1 MLTRSPALR
10 SIVFMVVFFL
20 AAFALLLFVWQR
32 FGGVAPL
39 SPKGYRVHVHFGQ
52 AQNLQPNADVR
63 MAGVKIG
70 EVVSVT
76 PTTGRT
82 DAVLQIDRQ
91 YVPLRQGTH
100 VITRVK
106 TLLGETFVAL
116 APGSRDAPAIPEG
129 GSIANADIGQ
139 TQQLDEVLG
148 AFNAKTRTT
157 LRRYLEMSAQSV
169 DGRGADLNDAL
180 GHLGPTAQQLDTLIS
195 TVDAQRGDLQRFVDK
210 TGGVFDAIAR
220 RPEAL
225 QGLVRSGDRVLA
237 TTDRMRNGLRGTI
250 DSLVPLQRELRTST
264 GSALAAARLAR
275 PTLRTLRTPS
285 RNFGAAINGGERLGR
300 ALTSLF
306 HDLPPSL
313 RASRT
318 GLPATQ
324 RMLRASGPLSVQLLA
339 AGKQLNPL
347 LDLARAYGKD
357 LVGSFASF
365 SSAMQSTLTG
375 TDGVA
380 RHYMRSILAANNE
393 TNGKQAT
400 RPYTNRHNAYPRPG
414 WLSELT
420 KGTLSASDCNN
431 ATNIDP
437 TAPTVPIGTT
447 GVTPCR
453 VQGGWTFRGHTSYFP
468 QMSAEP

>member
-1 MLTRSPALR
+1 MLTRSPSLR
-10 SIVFMVVFFL
+10 SIVFMVTFLL

-32 FGGVAPL
+32 FGGVTPL
-39 SPKGYRVHVHFGQ
+39 TPKGYRVHVHFGQ

-63 MAGVKIG
+63 IAGVKVG
-70 EVVSVT
+70 TVVSVT

-82 DAVLQIDRQ
+82 DAVLQIDGQ
-91 YVPLRQGTH
+91 YVPLHRGTK
-100 VITRVK
+100 VMTRVK

-129 GSIANADIGQ
+129 GSLANADIAQ

-148 AFNAKTRTT
+148 AFDAKTRTT
-157 LRRYLEMSAQSV
+157 LRRYLQMTAESV
-169 DGRGADLNDAL
+169 DGRGGDLNDAL

-195 TVDAQRGDLQRFVDK
+195 TLDAQRGDLRTFIDK
-210 TGGVFDAIAR
+210 TGVVFDAIAR
-220 RPEAL
+220 RPAAL
-225 QGLVRSGDRVLA
+225 RGLVRSGDDVLA
-237 TTDRMRNGLRGTI
+237 TTDRMHSGLRHTI
-250 DSLVPLQRELRTST
+250 DALVPLQHELRTST

-285 RNFGAAINGGERLGR
+285 RNAGGAISGAERLGR

-306 HDLPPSL
+306 RDLPPSL

-324 RMLRASGPLSVQLLA
+324 QMLRASRPLSAQLLP

-347 LDLARAYGKD
+347 LDLARAYDRD
-357 LVGSFASF
+357 LIGSLGAFG
-365 SSAMQSTLTG
+365 SALQPTVTE

-380 RHYMRSILAANNE
+380 RHYLRGLLVVNNE
-393 TNGKQAT
+393 TNGKQAK
-400 RPYTNRHNAYPRPG
+400 RPFTNRHNAYPRPG
-414 WLSELT
+414 WLNELAN
-420 KGTLSASDCNN
+420 GALSSSDCNN
-431 ATNIDP
+431 LTPDP
-437 TAPTVPIGTT
+437 NSPTVAVGTS
-447 GVTPCR
+447 GVTPCK

-468 QMSAEP
+468 EISAEP

>member
-39 SPKGYRVHVHFGQ
+39 SPKGYRVQVHFPQ

-63 MAGVKIG
+63 MAGVTIG
-70 EVVSVT
+70 HVVTVT

-91 YVPLRQGTH
+91 YVPLRRGTK
-100 VITRVK
+100 VMTRVK

-116 APGSRDAPAIPEG
+116 APGSRNAPMIPEG
-129 GSIANADIGQ
+129 GSIANADIAQ

-148 AFNAKTRTT
+148 AFDAKTRTT
-157 LRRYLEMSAQSV
+157 LRRYLQMTAESV

-195 TVDAQRGDLQRFVDK
+195 TLDAQRGDLQTFIDK

-220 RPEAL
+220 RPAAL
-225 QGLVRSGDRVLA
+225 RGLVRSGDDVLA
-237 TTDRMRNGLRGTI
+237 TTDRMRTGLRHTI
-250 DSLVPLQRELRTST
+250 DALVPLQRELRTST
-264 GSALAAARLAR
+264 GSALAVARLAR

-285 RNFGAAINGGERLGR
+285 RHAAAAISGGERLGR
-300 ALTSLF
+300 SLTSLF
-306 HDLPPSL
+306 RDLPPSL

-324 RMLRASGPLSVQLLA
+324 QMLRASRPLSAQLLP
-339 AGKQLNPL
+339 AGRQLNPL
-347 LDLARAYGKD
+347 LDLARAYGGD
-357 LVGSFASF
+357 IVGSLGAFG
-365 SSAMQSTLTG
+365 SALQPTVTES
-375 TDGVA
+375 DGVA
-380 RHYMRSILAANNE
+380 RHYLRGLLAVNNE
-393 TNGKQAT
+393 SNGKEAT

-414 WLSELT
+414 WLNELANGALT
-420 KGTLSASDCNN
+420 SADCNN
-431 ATNIDP
+431 LTPDP
-437 TAPTVPIGTT
+437 NAPTVPIGTT
-447 GVTPCR
+447 GVTPCK
-453 VQGGWTFRGHTSYFP
+453 VQGGWEFRGHTSYFP
-468 QMSAEP
+468 QISAEP